1 MSRYDGELTAASAA
15 SVELEELL
23 AAFGSVAAARCDR
36 NDAMARFLS
45 GAEGWRDAG
54 QTGTKAEC
62 LEHIKQVWTDMS
74 PLSLR
79 QKMDQ
84 QTRPN

>member
-23 AAFGSVAAARCDR
+23 AAFGSVAAAGCDR

-45 GAEGWRDAG
+45 GAEGWRDAKAALG
-54 QTGTKAEC
+54 GTFAG
-62 LEHIKQVWTDMS
+62 LGGGGAGLTDG
-74 PLSLR
+74 
-79 QKMDQ
+79 KDK
-84 QTRPN
+84 